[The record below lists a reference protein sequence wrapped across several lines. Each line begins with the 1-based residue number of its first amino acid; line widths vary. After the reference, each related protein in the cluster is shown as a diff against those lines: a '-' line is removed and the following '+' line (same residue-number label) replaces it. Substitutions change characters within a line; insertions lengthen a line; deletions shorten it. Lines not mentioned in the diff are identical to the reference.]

1 MTRPRVSKLI
11 QNERELMLKGK
22 GAVESAREQLKA
34 EEAEQH
40 YESLKRKRSHPRYV
54 PSNDERIGKW
64 ASHTA
69 NVLYNRKKKRGKV

>member
-1 MTRPRVSKLI
+1 MGRGQVSRLI
-11 QNERELMLKGK
+11 QRERELMLEGRGVVKS
-22 GAVESAREQLKA
+22 VREQLKA

-40 YESLKRKRSHPRYV
+40 YESMSRKRRRPRYQR
-54 PSNDERIGKW
+54 SSEERIGKW